1 MHTIAEE
8 TPRPRRGTRAPR
20 RGRLALS
27 AAALLAAVGLAAPA
41 SANGR
46 FPAAGLIASHPSD
59 PSRLLVRATY
69 GLLSTSD
76 GGEEWRWIC
85 EPVVGFDGNED
96 PMVAFLADG
105 TIIAGIFDGLSASK
119 NGGCDWSFA
128 PGELSGSYVI
138 DLSADREDPSRA
150 VLVISSGLGAGRFLT
165 QLWETSDNA
174 DSWTKSGADL
184 PEDFLAQTVDAAP
197 SNRDRIY
204 LSGRFGGPDY
214 AGALARTD
222 DRGATWERFDIP
234 GSDDKRLPYIGAID
248 PADPDTIYVRLDGDP
263 SDALL
268 VSRDGGQSFA
278 TVFESQGDLLG
289 FALSPDGATVLVGGP
304 QDGIWRAAASSLE
317 FTQVSGVGAR
327 CLTWTDAALFAC
339 GDEFVDGFTVGRS
352 LDEGK
357 SFEPLLHL
365 DGLCGPIE
373 CAPESGAA
381 STCTDLW
388 GATELTIGSRQ
399 CGGAG
404 SGSGSAA
411 GAGSG
416 GSSAGPAEEAGGCGC
431 KLGAPGAASA
441 DVAAPGGRRALALA
455 LSAAGALALARR
467 SRARARASARG
478 PARGAR

>member
-1 MHTIAEE
+1 MHTPAEE
-8 TPRPRRGTRAPR
+8 TPRPRRGPSAPW

-27 AAALLAAVGLAAPA
+27 AAALLAALGLAAPA

-59 PSRLLVRATY
+59 PSRLVVRATY
-69 GLLSTSD
+69 GLLSTRD

-85 EPVVGFDGNED
+85 EPVVGFGGNED
-96 PMVAFLADG
+96 PMIAFLADG

-128 PGELSGSYVI
+128 PGELSDSYVI

-174 DSWTKSGADL
+174 DSWTKLAVDL

-197 SNRDRIY
+197 SNRDRVY
-204 LSGRFGGPDY
+204 VSGRFGAPDY
-214 AGALARTD
+214 TGALQRTD

-278 TVFESQGDLLG
+278 AVFESQGDLLG
-289 FALSPDGATVLVGGP
+289 FALSPDGATVLVSGP

-317 FTQVSGVGAR
+317 FTKMSDVGAR

-357 SFEPLLHL
+357 SFEALLHR

-399 CGGAG
+399 CGDAG
-404 SGSGSAA
+404 SGNGAA
-411 GAGSG
+411 AGSG

-431 KLGAPGAASA
+431 KIGAPGAAIA
-441 DVAAPGGRRALALA
+441 DAAAPPGGRRAIGLA

-467 SRARARASARG
+467 RARSSARKAA
-478 PARGAR
+478 PGAP